1 MLSTASESRRMWRVY
16 DLEANV
22 TSELMRDGSVAIM
35 LASIEYVCFEP
46 LGQQAIK
53 LIIFLTNLLWHH
65 FPPVAGVHEEPGR
78 FGCRLPLGC
87 VGGLPFV

>member
-1 MLSTASESRRMWRVY
+1 M
-16 DLEANV
+16 EANV
-22 TSELMRDGSVAIM
+22 ASELMRDGSVAIM

-53 LIIFLTNLLWHH
+53 FIIFLAHLLWHH
-65 FPPVAGVHEEPGR
+65 FPSVAGVHEEPGR
-78 FGCRLPLGC
+78 LGCRQLLGR